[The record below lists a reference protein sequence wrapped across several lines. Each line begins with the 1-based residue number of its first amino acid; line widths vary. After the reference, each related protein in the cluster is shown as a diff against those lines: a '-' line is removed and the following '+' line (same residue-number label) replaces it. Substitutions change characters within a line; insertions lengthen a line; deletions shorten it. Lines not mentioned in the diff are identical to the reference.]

1 MKKNILVV
9 ILLSLWCNAF
19 ASYTFTQTFFSSYD
33 HSVENNFAYKNDDY
47 RDDAKIEKYN
57 QKFSKD
63 DSDNYNCSF
72 DSSGQIRC
80 GDYKIKNP
88 KYEDKDV
95 AKKIKANFKKLQDVK
110 NISKGDDFNCALDD
124 KDDVY
129 CWGSNKRGQLG
140 SETDKTKIKKPLR
153 VDIDSKINF
162 KKVYTKAHYACAL
175 DENGY
180 AYCWGDGSNGEV
192 GNGEKGHF
200 TTPQKV
206 KTDIQFSRLSMA
218 RTYTCG
224 VAKQTNQVYCWGK
237 SKKGQANLDS
247 AVPIKI

>member
-1 MKKNILVV
+1 MKKSILVV
-9 ILLSLWCNAF
+9 ILLSLWSNAF

-33 HSVENNFAYKNDDY
+33 PLLDSNFAYKNDDY

-57 QKFSKD
+57 RKFSKD
-63 DSDNYNCSF
+63 DSDNYNCAF
-72 DSSGQIRC
+72 DGSGQIRC
-80 GDYKIKNP
+80 GDYKIKKPQYSNT
-88 KYEDKDV
+88 DV
-95 AKKIKANFKKLQDVK
+95 IKKVKAHYKKLQDIK
-110 NISKGDDFNCALDD
+110 NVTKGDDFNCALDD
-124 KDDVY
+124 KDDV
-129 CWGSNKRGQLG
+129 
-140 SETDKTKIKKPLR
+140 
-153 VDIDSKINF
+153 
-162 KKVYTKAHYACAL
+162 
-175 DENGY
+175 
-180 AYCWGDGSNGEV
+180 YCWGDGSNGEV

-247 AVPIKI
+247 TVPVKI

>member
-1 MKKNILVV
+1 MKKNILLV

-19 ASYTFTQTFFSSYD
+19 ANPTFTQKFFSSYD
-33 HSVENNFAYKNDDY
+33 PSLDSSFAYKNDDY
-47 RDDAKIEKYN
+47 RDDAKIEKYDH
-57 QKFSKD
+57 KFSKD
-63 DSDNYNCSF
+63 DSDNYNCAF
-72 DSSGQIRC
+72 DGSGQIRC
-80 GDYKIKNP
+80 GDYKIKQP
-88 KYEDKDV
+88 QYSDTDV
-95 AKKIKANFKKLQDVK
+95 VKKVKAHYKKLQDVK
-110 NISKGDDFNCALDD
+110 NVTKGDDFNCALDN

-140 SETDKTKIKKPLR
+140 SETSKSKIKNPLR
-153 VDIDSKINF
+153 IDIDNNINF

-192 GNGEKGHF
+192 GNGEKGRF
-200 TTPQKV
+200 ATPQKV

-224 VAKQTNQVYCWGK
+224 VAKQTNEIYCWGK
-237 SKKGQANLDS
+237 SKKGQTNLNS
-247 AVPIKI
+247 AIPVKI

>member
-1 MKKNILVV
+1 MKKNILVL

-19 ASYTFTQTFFSSYD
+19 ASYTFTQTFFGSYD
-33 HSVENNFAYKNDDY
+33 PSLDSNFAYKNDDY

-57 QKFSKD
+57 NKFSKD

-88 KYEDKDV
+88 KYEDKD
-95 AKKIKANFKKLQDVK
+95 
-110 NISKGDDFNCALDD
+110 
-124 KDDVY
+124 DVY

-140 SETDKTKIKKPLR
+140 SETEKSKIKKPLR
-153 VDIDSKINF
+153 IDIDSSINF

-175 DENGY
+175 DESGY

-237 SKKGQANLDS
+237 SKKGQTNLDS
-247 AVPIKI
+247 AVPVEDISNDSRF

>member
-1 MKKNILVV
+1 MKKSILVV
-9 ILLSLWCNAF
+9 ILLSLWSNAF

-33 HSVENNFAYKNDDY
+33 PSLDSNFAYKNDDY

-57 QKFSKD
+57 HKFSKD
-63 DSDNYNCSF
+63 DSDNYNCAF
-72 DSSGQIRC
+72 DGSGQIRC
-80 GDYKIKNP
+80 GDYKIKKPQYSNT
-88 KYEDKDV
+88 DV
-95 AKKIKANFKKLQDVK
+95 VKKVKAHYKKLQDIK
-110 NISKGDDFNCALDD
+110 NVTKGDDFNCALDD
-124 KDDVY
+124 KDD
-129 CWGSNKRGQLG
+129 
-140 SETDKTKIKKPLR
+140 
-153 VDIDSKINF
+153 
-162 KKVYTKAHYACAL
+162 
-175 DENGY
+175 

-247 AVPIKI
+247 TVPVKI